1 MEKALF
7 NVIGITLGFCVFIT
21 ACSKSDTTS
30 SKSNEPK
37 SEVVE
42 KEISKKEIEKED
54 TKTYESLFAT
64 NAPLMIQEGPGK
76 YAKERA
82 LSSEEMNEL
91 NQELMKLPKDLS
103 AEQIYVQLLN
113 LQAQSY
119 KEAVSKLEGI
129 IPELAIKEQNND
141 NVHSIK
147 PKAKSLN
154 VEILLDASG
163 SMAGKVN
170 GEVKMEAAKKA
181 IYNYLDKIPDNAN
194 VMLRVYGHKGSNNE
208 NDKSLSCE
216 SSEVMY
222 PLQPYKKEQFNAVL
236 SKFGPKGWTPLASA
250 IESVN
255 DDFKEYTGE
264 ENLNVVYIVS
274 DGEETCGG
282 DPVNA
287 AKNLNQSSTH
297 AVVNIIGF
305 DVKNSEQQQLKNTA
319 EAGKGNYATVSTA
332 DELYQ
337 TLNTEY
343 EKLYKEWENWKIDQ
357 YFSLNTQW
365 ADLFMNIKKAHMEI
379 NDVINKEH
387 YNLKNNISYLSEKE
401 IIDNNKKLS
410 LEKLIKL
417 RFDTLTSYYND
428 REKELIN
435 LITENEK
442 KMKQHLEQSKP

>member
-1 MEKALF
+1 MGKALF
-7 NVIGITLGFCVFIT
+7 NVFGITLGFCVFIT
-21 ACSKSDTTS
+21 GCSKSDTTS

-42 KEISKKEIEKED
+42 KETSKKEIK
-54 TKTYESLFAT
+54 YESLYAT

-76 YAKERA
+76 YAKEIA
-82 LSSEEMNEL
+82 LSSEKTNEL
-91 NQELMKLPKDLS
+91 NKELTSLPKDLS
-103 AEQIYVQLLN
+103 AEQIYVQLLK

-129 IPELAIKEQNND
+129 IPELAIKGQNNET
-141 NVHSIK
+141 VHSIK
-147 PKAKSLN
+147 PKDKSLN

-170 GEVKMEAAKKA
+170 GESKMEVAKKA

-208 NDKSLSCE
+208 NDKSLSCG

-222 PLQPYKKEQFNAVL
+222 PLQPYNKEQFNAAL
-236 SKFGPKGWTPLASA
+236 SKFSPKGWTPLASA
-250 IESVN
+250 LESVN
-255 DDFKEYTGE
+255 DDFKEYTGD

-305 DVKNSEQQQLKNTA
+305 DVKNSEQLQLKNTA

-337 TLNTEY
+337 TLNKEY
-343 EKLYKEWENWKIDQ
+343 EKLYKQWENWKIDQ

-387 YNLKNNISYLSEKE
+387 YNLKNNISYLNEKE
-401 IIDNNKKLS
+401 IIDYNKKLS

-417 RFDTLTSYYND
+417 RFETLTSYYND
-428 REKELIN
+428 RERELIN

-442 KMKQHLEQSKP
+442 KMKQQLEQSKQSKP

>member
-1 MEKALF
+1 MGKALF

-42 KEISKKEIEKED
+42 KESSKKELEKED
-54 TKTYESLFAT
+54 IKTYESLFAT
-64 NAPLMIQEGPGK
+64 NAPLMTQEGPGK

-91 NQELMKLPKDLS
+91 NQELIKLPKDLS

-119 KEAVSKLEGI
+119 KEAVSKMERI

-147 PKAKSLN
+147 PKEKSLN

-170 GEVKMEAAKKA
+170 GQVKMEAAKKA

-208 NDKSLSCE
+208 NDKSISCG

-222 PLQPYKKEQFNAVL
+222 PLQPYKKEQFNAAL
-236 SKFGPKGWTPLASA
+236 SNFGPKGWTPLASA

-319 EAGKGNYATVSTA
+319 EAGKGNYATVSNA

-337 TLNTEY
+337 TLNKEY
-343 EKLYKEWENWKIDQ
+343 EKLYK
-357 YFSLNTQW
+357 
-365 ADLFMNIKKAHMEI
+365 
-379 NDVINKEH
+379 
-387 YNLKNNISYLSEKE
+387 
-401 IIDNNKKLS
+401 
-410 LEKLIKL
+410 
-417 RFDTLTSYYND
+417 
-428 REKELIN
+428 
-435 LITENEK
+435 
-442 KMKQHLEQSKP
+442 

>member
-1 MEKALF
+1 MGKALF
-7 NVIGITLGFCVFIT
+7 NVIGIILGFCVFIT
-21 ACSKSDTTS
+21 ACSKSDIVP
-30 SKSNEPK
+30 SKSNTSK

-42 KEISKKEIEKED
+42 QEISKKEIK
-54 TKTYESLFAT
+54 YESLYAT
-64 NAPLMIQEGPGK
+64 NAPLMIKEGPGQ
-76 YAKERA
+76 YAKEKA
-82 LSSEEMNEL
+82 LSSEETNEL
-91 NQELMKLPKDLS
+91 NKELTSLPKDLS
-103 AEQIYVQLLN
+103 AEQIYVQLLK
-113 LQAQSY
+113 LLAQSY

-129 IPELAIKEQNND
+129 IPELAIKGQNNET
-141 NVHSIK
+141 VHSIK
-147 PKAKSLN
+147 PKDKSLN

-170 GEVKMEAAKKA
+170 DEIKMEVAKKA

-208 NDKSLSCE
+208 NDKSLSCGF
-216 SSEVMY
+216 SEVMY
-222 PLQPYKKEQFNAVL
+222 PLQPYNKEQFNAAL

-255 DDFKEYTGE
+255 DDFKEYIGD

-287 AKNLNQSSTH
+287 AKNLNQSNTH

-305 DVKNSEQQQLKNTA
+305 DVGNSEQQQLKNTA
-319 EAGKGNYATVSTA
+319 EAGKGNYATVSNA

-337 TLNTEY
+337 TLNKEF

-365 ADLFMNIKKAHMEI
+365 ADLFMNIKKAHMEV
-379 NDVINKEH
+379 NDVINKEN
-387 YNLKNNISYLSEKE
+387 YNLKNNVSYLSEKGV
-401 IIDNNKKLS
+401 IDNSKKLI

-417 RFDTLTSYYND
+417 RFETLTSYYND

-442 KMKQHLEQSKP
+442 KMKQQLEQSKP

>member
-1 MEKALF
+1 MGKALF
-7 NVIGITLGFCVFIT
+7 NVIGITLGLCVFIT

-42 KEISKKEIEKED
+42 KEISKKELEKED
-54 TKTYESLFAT
+54 IKTYESLFAT
-64 NAPLMIQEGPGK
+64 NAPLMTQEGPGK

-91 NQELMKLPKDLS
+91 NQELIKLPKDLS

-119 KEAVSKLEGI
+119 KEAVSKLERI

-141 NVHSIK
+141 NVNSIK
-147 PKAKSLN
+147 PKEKSLN

-170 GEVKMEAAKKA
+170 GQVKMEVAKKA

-208 NDKSLSCE
+208 NDKSLSCG

-222 PLQPYKKEQFNAVL
+222 PLQPYKKEQFNAAL
-236 SKFGPKGWTPLASA
+236 SNFGPKGWTPLAAA

-264 ENLNVVYIVS
+264 ESLNVVYIVS

-287 AKNLNQSSTH
+287 AKNLNQSNTH

-365 ADLFMNIKKAHMEI
+365 SDLFMNIKKAHMEI

-401 IIDNNKKLS
+401 IIDNNKKIS

-442 KMKQHLEQSKP
+442 KMKQHLDQSKP

>member
-1 MEKALF
+1 MGKALF

-21 ACSKSDTTS
+21 ACSKSDIVP
-30 SKSNEPK
+30 SKSNTSK

-42 KEISKKEIEKED
+42 QEISKKEIK
-54 TKTYESLFAT
+54 YESLYAT
-64 NAPLMIQEGPGK
+64 NAPLMIKEGPGQ
-76 YAKERA
+76 YAKEKA
-82 LSSEEMNEL
+82 LSSEETNEL
-91 NQELMKLPKDLS
+91 NKELTSLPKDLS
-103 AEQIYVQLLN
+103 AEQIYVQLLK
-113 LQAQSY
+113 LLAQSY
-119 KEAVSKLEGI
+119 KEAVSKIEGI
-129 IPELAIKEQNND
+129 IPELAIKGQNNET
-141 NVHSIK
+141 VHSIK
-147 PKAKSLN
+147 PKDKSLN

-170 GEVKMEAAKKA
+170 DEIKMEVAKKA

-208 NDKSLSCE
+208 NDKSLSCGF
-216 SSEVMY
+216 SEVMY
-222 PLQPYKKEQFNAVL
+222 PLQPYNKEQFNAAL

-255 DDFKEYTGE
+255 DDFKEYTGD

-287 AKNLNQSSTH
+287 AKNLNQSNTH

-319 EAGKGNYATVSTA
+319 EAGKGNYATVSSA
-332 DELYQ
+332 DELHQ
-337 TLNTEY
+337 TLNKEY

-365 ADLFMNIKKAHMEI
+365 TDLFMNIKKAHMEI

-387 YNLKNNISYLSEKE
+387 YNLKNNISYLSEKA
-401 IIDNNKKLS
+401 IIDNHKKLS

-417 RFDTLTSYYND
+417 RFETLTSYYND
-428 REKELIN
+428 REEELIN

-442 KMKQHLEQSKP
+442 KMKQQLEQSKP

>member
-1 MEKALF
+1 MGKALF

-21 ACSKSDTTS
+21 GCSKSDNTS

-42 KEISKKEIEKED
+42 KESSKKED

-64 NAPLMIQEGPGK
+64 NAPSMTQEGPGK

-91 NQELMKLPKDLS
+91 NQELIKLPKDLS

-141 NVHSIK
+141 NVYSIK
-147 PKAKSLN
+147 PKEKSLN

-170 GEVKMEAAKKA
+170 GQVKMEAAKKA
-181 IYNYLDKIPDNAN
+181 IYNYLDKIPDNSN

-208 NDKSLSCE
+208 NDKSLSCG

-222 PLQPYKKEQFNAVL
+222 PLQPYNKEQFNAAL

-282 DPVNA
+282 EPVNA

-305 DVKNSEQQQLKNTA
+305 DVKNSEQLQLKNTA

-337 TLNTEY
+337 TLNKEY
-343 EKLYKEWENWKIDQ
+343 EKLYKQWENWKIDQ

-387 YNLKNNISYLSEKE
+387 YNLKNNISYLNEKE
-401 IIDNNKKLS
+401 IIDYNKKLS

-417 RFDTLTSYYND
+417 RFETLTSYYND
-428 REKELIN
+428 RERELIN

-442 KMKQHLEQSKP
+442 KMKQQLEQSKP

>member
-1 MEKALF
+1 MGKALF

-21 ACSKSDTTS
+21 ACSKSDTVP
-30 SKSNEPK
+30 SKSNTSK

-42 KEISKKEIEKED
+42 QEISKKEIK
-54 TKTYESLFAT
+54 YESLYAT
-64 NAPLMIQEGPGK
+64 NAPLMIKEGPGK
-76 YAKERA
+76 YAKEIA
-82 LSSEEMNEL
+82 PSSEETNEL
-91 NQELMKLPKDLS
+91 NKELTSLPKDLS
-103 AEQIYVQLLN
+103 AEQIYVQLLK
-113 LQAQSY
+113 LLAQSY
-119 KEAVSKLEGI
+119 KEAVSQLEGI
-129 IPELAIKEQNND
+129 IPELAIKGQNND
-141 NVHSIK
+141 TVHSIK
-147 PKAKSLN
+147 PKDKSLN
-154 VEILLDASG
+154 VEVLLDASG

-170 GEVKMEAAKKA
+170 DEIKMEVAKKA

-208 NDKSLSCE
+208 NDKSLSCGF
-216 SSEVMY
+216 SEVMY
-222 PLQPYKKEQFNAVL
+222 PLQPYNKEQFNAAL

-255 DDFKEYTGE
+255 DDFKDYTGD

-287 AKNLNQSSTH
+287 AKNLNQSNTH

-305 DVKNSEQQQLKNTA
+305 DVGNSEQQQLKNTA
-319 EAGKGNYATVSTA
+319 EAGKGNYVTVNNA

-337 TLNTEY
+337 TLNKEY

-379 NDVINKEH
+379 NDVINKEN
-387 YNLKNNISYLSEKE
+387 YNLKNTISYLSEKE

-417 RFDTLTSYYND
+417 RFQTLTSYYND

-442 KMKQHLEQSKP
+442 KMKQQLEQSKP

>member
-1 MEKALF
+1 M
-7 NVIGITLGFCVFIT
+7 T
-21 ACSKSDTTS
+21 
-30 SKSNEPK
+30 
-37 SEVVE
+37 
-42 KEISKKEIEKED
+42 
-54 TKTYESLFAT
+54 
-64 NAPLMIQEGPGK
+64 QEGPGK
-76 YAKERA
+76 YAKKRA
-82 LSSEEMNEL
+82 LSSEETNEL

-119 KEAVSKLEGI
+119 KEVVSKLEGI

-147 PKAKSLN
+147 PKDKSLN

-163 SMAGKVN
+163 SMAGKVNGEVN

-208 NDKSLSCE
+208 NDKSLSCG

-222 PLQPYKKEQFNAVL
+222 PLQPYNKEQFNAAL
-236 SKFGPKGWTPLASA
+236 SNFGPKGWTPLASA

-337 TLNTEY
+337 TLNKEY
-343 EKLYKEWENWKIDQ
+343 EKLYKQWEDWKIDQ

-387 YNLKNNISYLSEKE
+387 YNLKNNISYLNEKE
-401 IIDNNKKLS
+401 IIDYNKKLS

-417 RFDTLTSYYND
+417 RFETLTSYYND
-428 REKELIN
+428 RERELIN

-442 KMKQHLEQSKP
+442 KMKQQLEQSKP

>member
-1 MEKALF
+1 MGKALF

-21 ACSKSDTTS
+21 ACSKSDIVP
-30 SKSNEPK
+30 SKSNTSK

-42 KEISKKEIEKED
+42 QEISKKEIK
-54 TKTYESLFAT
+54 YESLYAT
-64 NAPLMIQEGPGK
+64 NAPLMIKEGPGQ
-76 YAKERA
+76 YAKEKA
-82 LSSEEMNEL
+82 LSSEETNEL
-91 NQELMKLPKDLS
+91 NKELTSLPKDLS
-103 AEQIYVQLLN
+103 AEQIYVQLLK
-113 LQAQSY
+113 LLAQSY
-119 KEAVSKLEGI
+119 KEAVSKIEGI
-129 IPELAIKEQNND
+129 IPELAIKGQNNET
-141 NVHSIK
+141 VHSIK
-147 PKAKSLN
+147 PKDKSLN

-170 GEVKMEAAKKA
+170 DEIKMEVAKKA

-208 NDKSLSCE
+208 NDKSLSCGF
-216 SSEVMY
+216 SEVMY
-222 PLQPYKKEQFNAVL
+222 PLQPYNKEQFNAAL

-255 DDFKEYTGE
+255 DDFKEYTGD

-287 AKNLNQSSTH
+287 AKNLNQSNTH

-319 EAGKGNYATVSTA
+319 EAGKGNYATVSSA
-332 DELYQ
+332 DELHQ
-337 TLNTEY
+337 TLNKEY

-387 YNLKNNISYLSEKE
+387 YNLKNNISYLSEKA
-401 IIDNNKKLS
+401 IIDNHKKLS

-417 RFDTLTSYYND
+417 RFETLTSYYND
-428 REKELIN
+428 REEELIN

-442 KMKQHLEQSKP
+442 KMKQQLEQSKP

>member
-1 MEKALF
+1 MGKALF

-21 ACSKSDTTS
+21 ACSKSDTVP
-30 SKSNEPK
+30 SKSNTSK

-42 KEISKKEIEKED
+42 QEISKKEIK
-54 TKTYESLFAT
+54 YESLYAT

-76 YAKERA
+76 YAKEIA
-82 LSSEEMNEL
+82 LSSEKTNEL
-91 NQELMKLPKDLS
+91 NKELTSLPKDLS
-103 AEQIYVQLLN
+103 AEQIYVQLLK

-129 IPELAIKEQNND
+129 IPELAIKGQNNET
-141 NVHSIK
+141 VHAIK
-147 PKAKSLN
+147 PKDKSLN

-170 GEVKMEAAKKA
+170 SESKMEVAKKA

-208 NDKSLSCE
+208 NDKSLSCG

-222 PLQPYKKEQFNAVL
+222 PLQPYNKEQFNAAL

-287 AKNLNQSSTH
+287 AKNLNQSNTH

-332 DELYQ
+332 DELYL
-337 TLNTEY
+337 TLNKEY
-343 EKLYKEWENWKIDQ
+343 EKLYKEWGNWKIDQ

-365 ADLFMNIKKAHMEI
+365 ADLFMNIKKTHMEI

-401 IIDNNKKLS
+401 IIDNHKKLS

-417 RFDTLTSYYND
+417 RFETLTSYYNN

-435 LITENEK
+435 LITENETTIGAI
-442 KMKQHLEQSKP
+442 

>member
-1 MEKALF
+1 M
-7 NVIGITLGFCVFIT
+7 
-21 ACSKSDTTS
+21 
-30 SKSNEPK
+30 
-37 SEVVE
+37 
-42 KEISKKEIEKED
+42 
-54 TKTYESLFAT
+54 
-64 NAPLMIQEGPGK
+64 
-76 YAKERA
+76 
-82 LSSEEMNEL
+82 
-91 NQELMKLPKDLS
+91 
-103 AEQIYVQLLN
+103 
-113 LQAQSY
+113 
-119 KEAVSKLEGI
+119 
-129 IPELAIKEQNND
+129 
-141 NVHSIK
+141 
-147 PKAKSLN
+147 
-154 VEILLDASG
+154 EILLDASG
-163 SMAGKVN
+163 SMAGKFN
-170 GEVKMEAAKKA
+170 GQVKMEAAKKA

-208 NDKSLSCE
+208 NDKSLSCG

-222 PLQPYKKEQFNAVL
+222 PLQPYKKEQFNAAL
-236 SKFGPKGWTPLASA
+236 SNFGPKGWTPLASA

-287 AKNLNQSSTH
+287 AKNLNQSNTH

-332 DELYQ
+332 DELLYQ

-343 EKLYKEWENWKIDQ
+343 KKLYKEWGNWKIDQ

-442 KMKQHLEQSKP
+442 KMKQHLEQSKPE

>member
-1 MEKALF
+1 M
-7 NVIGITLGFCVFIT
+7 
-21 ACSKSDTTS
+21 
-30 SKSNEPK
+30 
-37 SEVVE
+37 
-42 KEISKKEIEKED
+42 
-54 TKTYESLFAT
+54 
-64 NAPLMIQEGPGK
+64 
-76 YAKERA
+76 
-82 LSSEEMNEL
+82 
-91 NQELMKLPKDLS
+91 
-103 AEQIYVQLLN
+103 
-113 LQAQSY
+113 
-119 KEAVSKLEGI
+119 
-129 IPELAIKEQNND
+129 IKEQNNG

-147 PKAKSLN
+147 PKDKSLN

-170 GEVKMEAAKKA
+170 GQIKMEAAKKA

-194 VMLRVYGHKGSNNE
+194 VILRVYGHKGSNNE
-208 NDKSLSCE
+208 NDKSLSCG

-222 PLQPYKKEQFNAVL
+222 PLQPYNKEQFNAAL
-236 SKFGPKGWTPLASA
+236 SKFDPKGWTPLALA

-255 DDFKEYTGE
+255 DDFKEYTGD

-287 AKNLNQSSTH
+287 AKNLNKSNTH

-319 EAGKGNYATVSTA
+319 EAGKGNYATVSNA

-337 TLNTEY
+337 TLNKEF

-401 IIDNNKKLS
+401 IINNHKKLS

-417 RFDTLTSYYND
+417 RFETLTSYYND

-442 KMKQHLEQSKP
+442 KMKQQLEQSKP

>member
-1 MEKALF
+1 MGKALF
-7 NVIGITLGFCVFIT
+7 NVFEITLGFCVFIT
-21 ACSKSDTTS
+21 GCSKSDTTS

-42 KEISKKEIEKED
+42 KETSKKEIK
-54 TKTYESLFAT
+54 YESLYAT
-64 NAPLMIQEGPGK
+64 NASLMIQEGPGK
-76 YAKERA
+76 YAQERA
-82 LSSEEMNEL
+82 LSSEEMNGL
-91 NQELMKLPKDLS
+91 DQELMKLPKDLS
-103 AEQIYVQLLN
+103 AEQIYVQLLK

-129 IPELAIKEQNND
+129 IPELAIKGQNNET
-141 NVHSIK
+141 VHSIK
-147 PKAKSLN
+147 PKDKSLN

-170 GEVKMEAAKKA
+170 GESKMEVAKKA

-208 NDKSLSCE
+208 NDKSLSCG

-222 PLQPYKKEQFNAVL
+222 PLQPYNKEQFNAAL
-236 SKFGPKGWTPLASA
+236 SKFSPKGWTPLASA
-250 IESVN
+250 LESVN
-255 DDFKEYTGE
+255 DDFKEYTGD

-305 DVKNSEQQQLKNTA
+305 DVKNSEQLQLKNTA

-337 TLNTEY
+337 TLNKEY
-343 EKLYKEWENWKIDQ
+343 EKLHKQWENWKIDQ

-387 YNLKNNISYLSEKE
+387 YNLKNNISYLNEKE
-401 IIDNNKKLS
+401 IIDYNKKLS

-417 RFDTLTSYYND
+417 RFETLTSYYND

-442 KMKQHLEQSKP
+442 KMKQQLEQSKQSKP

>member
-1 MEKALF
+1 MGKALF

-21 ACSKSDTTS
+21 ACSKLDTMP
-30 SKSNEPK
+30 SKSNESK

-42 KEISKKEIEKED
+42 KEISKKEIKKED

-64 NAPLMIQEGPGK
+64 NAPLMIQEGTGK

-82 LSSEEMNEL
+82 HSSEEINEL

-147 PKAKSLN
+147 PKDKSLN

-163 SMAGKVN
+163 SMASKVN
-170 GEVKMEAAKKA
+170 GQIKMESAKKA
-181 IYNYLDKIPDNAN
+181 IYNYLDKIPDN
-194 VMLRVYGHKGSNNE
+194 E
-208 NDKSLSCE
+208 NDKSLSCG

-222 PLQPYKKEQFNAVL
+222 PLQPYNKEQFNAAL

-250 IESVN
+250 IDSVN
-255 DDFKEYTGE
+255 DDFKEDTGD

-282 DPVNA
+282 YPVNA
-287 AKNLNQSSTH
+287 AKNLNQSNTH

-319 EAGKGNYATVSTA
+319 EAGKGNYATVSNA

-337 TLNTEY
+337 TLNKEY

-365 ADLFMNIKKAHMEI
+365 AELFMNIKKAHMEI

-387 YNLKNNISYLSEKE
+387 YNLKNNISY
-401 IIDNNKKLS
+401 
-410 LEKLIKL
+410 
-417 RFDTLTSYYND
+417 F
-428 REKELIN
+428 
-435 LITENEK
+435 
-442 KMKQHLEQSKP
+442 

>member
-1 MEKALF
+1 MGKALF
-7 NVIGITLGFCVFIT
+7 NVFGITLGFCVFIT
-21 ACSKSDTTS
+21 GCSKSDTTS

-42 KEISKKEIEKED
+42 KETSKKELKKED
-54 TKTYESLFAT
+54 TKTFESLFAT
-64 NAPLMIQEGPGK
+64 NAPLMTQEGPGK
-76 YAKERA
+76 YAKKRA
-82 LSSEEMNEL
+82 LSSEETNEL

-119 KEAVSKLEGI
+119 KEVVSKLEGI

-147 PKAKSLN
+147 PKDKSLN

-163 SMAGKVN
+163 SMASKAN
-170 GEVKMEAAKKA
+170 SEVKMEAAKKA

-194 VMLRVYGHKGSNNE
+194 VMLRVYGHKGRNNE
-208 NDKSLSCE
+208 NDKSLSCG

-222 PLQPYKKEQFNAVL
+222 PLQPYNKEQFNAVL

-319 EAGKGNYATVSTA
+319 EAGKGNYATVSSA
-332 DELYQ
+332 DELHQ
-337 TLNTEY
+337 TLNKEY

-365 ADLFMNIKKAHMEI
+365 ADLFMDIKKAHMEI

-401 IIDNNKKLS
+401 IIDNHKKLS

-417 RFDTLTSYYND
+417 RFETLNNYYND

-442 KMKQHLEQSKP
+442 KMKQQLEQSKP

>member
-1 MEKALF
+1 MGKALF

-21 ACSKSDTTS
+21 ACSKLDTMP
-30 SKSNEPK
+30 SKSNESK

-42 KEISKKEIEKED
+42 KEISKKEIKKED
-54 TKTYESLFAT
+54 TKTYESLYAT
-64 NAPLMIQEGPGK
+64 NAPLMINEGPGK
-76 YAKERA
+76 YAKEIA
-82 LSSEEMNEL
+82 LSSEETNEL
-91 NQELMKLPKDLS
+91 NKELTSLPKDLS
-103 AEQIYVQLLN
+103 AEQIYVQLLK

-129 IPELAIKEQNND
+129 IPELAIKGQNNET
-141 NVHSIK
+141 VHSIK
-147 PKAKSLN
+147 PKDKSLN

-170 GEVKMEAAKKA
+170 GEIKMEVAKKA

-208 NDKSLSCE
+208 NDKSLSCGF
-216 SSEVMY
+216 SEVMY
-222 PLQPYKKEQFNAVL
+222 PLQPYNKEQFNAAL
-236 SKFGPKGWTPLASA
+236 SKFDPKGWTPLALA

-255 DDFKEYTGE
+255 DDFKEYTGD

-287 AKNLNQSSTH
+287 AKNLNKSNTH

-319 EAGKGNYATVSTA
+319 EAGKGNYATVSNA

-337 TLNTEY
+337 TLNKEF

-401 IIDNNKKLS
+401 IINNHKKLS

-417 RFDTLTSYYND
+417 RFETLTSYYND

-442 KMKQHLEQSKP
+442 KMKQQLEQSKP

>member
-1 MEKALF
+1 MGKALF

-21 ACSKSDTTS
+21 ACSKSDTVP
-30 SKSNEPK
+30 SKSNTSK

-42 KEISKKEIEKED
+42 QEISKKEIK
-54 TKTYESLFAT
+54 YESLYAT

-76 YAKERA
+76 YAKEIA
-82 LSSEEMNEL
+82 LSSEKTNEL
-91 NQELMKLPKDLS
+91 NKELTSLPKDLS
-103 AEQIYVQLLN
+103 AEQIYVQLLK

-129 IPELAIKEQNND
+129 IPELAIKGQNNET
-141 NVHSIK
+141 VHAIK
-147 PKAKSLN
+147 PKDKSLN

-170 GEVKMEAAKKA
+170 SESKMEVAKKA

-208 NDKSLSCE
+208 NDKSLSCG

-222 PLQPYKKEQFNAVL
+222 PLQPYNKEQFNAAL

-287 AKNLNQSSTH
+287 AKNLNQSNTH

-332 DELYQ
+332 DELYL
-337 TLNTEY
+337 TLNKEY
-343 EKLYKEWENWKIDQ
+343 EKLYKEWGNWKIDQ

-365 ADLFMNIKKAHMEI
+365 ADLFMNIKKTHMEI

-401 IIDNNKKLS
+401 IIDNHKKLS

-417 RFDTLTSYYND
+417 RFETLTSYYNN

-442 KMKQHLEQSKP
+442 KMKQQLEQSKP

>member
-1 MEKALF
+1 MGKALF

-21 ACSKSDTTS
+21 ACSKLDTMP
-30 SKSNEPK
+30 SKSNESK

-42 KEISKKEIEKED
+42 KEISKKEIKKED
-54 TKTYESLFAT
+54 TNTYESLFAT

-76 YAKERA
+76 YAKEIA
-82 LSSEEMNEL
+82 LSSEENNEL
-91 NQELMKLPKDLS
+91 NQELMNLPKDLS

-129 IPELAIKEQNND
+129 IPELVIKEQNNG
-141 NVHSIK
+141 NVNSIK
-147 PKAKSLN
+147 SKDKSLN

-170 GEVKMEAAKKA
+170 GQIKMEAAKKA

-194 VMLRVYGHKGSNNE
+194 VILRIYGHKGSNNE
-208 NDKSLSCE
+208 NDKSLSCG

-222 PLQPYKKEQFNAVL
+222 PLQPYNKEQFNAAL
-236 SKFGPKGWTPLASA
+236 SKFDPKGGTPLALA

-255 DDFKEYTGE
+255 DDFKEYTGDK
-264 ENLNVVYIVS
+264 NLNVVYIVS

-287 AKNLNQSSTH
+287 AKNLNKSNTH

-319 EAGKGNYATVSTA
+319 EVGKGNYATVSNA

-337 TLNTEY
+337 TLNKEF

-401 IIDNNKKLS
+401 IIDNHKKLG

-417 RFDTLTSYYND
+417 RFETLTSYYND

-442 KMKQHLEQSKP
+442 KMKQQLEQSKP